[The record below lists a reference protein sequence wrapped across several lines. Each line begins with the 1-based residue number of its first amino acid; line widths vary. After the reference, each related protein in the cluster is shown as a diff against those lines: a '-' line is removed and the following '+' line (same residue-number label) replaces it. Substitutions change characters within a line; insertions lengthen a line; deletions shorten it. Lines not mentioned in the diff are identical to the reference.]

1 MIRAAIP
8 VDDAKEHVFAV
19 LTGYADYV
27 RWLPNCESSKV
38 MAGDIPNADAEI
50 VINSMKRMTLGLR
63 FEAVG
68 TQVLNFKMYSGT
80 DMKAYSGSYR
90 LMDGVDGKGT
100 VVVAELEIDAGAMA
114 PKFLVDRMAKKAIE
128 ETGVALRKYLPN
140 VAPPASAPGAA
151 PAAPRKAAAAVK
163 RAARSRRI
171 LQVVRTSDGETRGA
185 LLTLLDLTRT
195 AFGARLLRRRL
206 TAPLA
211 LLNDRARSGVN

>member
-8 VDDAKEHVFAV
+8 VDATKEQVFGV
-19 LTGYADYV
+19 LTGYAEYV

-38 MAGDIPNADAEI
+38 LTGTGPNSDAEI

-68 TQVLNFKMYSGT
+68 TQVLNFKMFSGT

-90 LMDGVDGKGT
+90 LMDGADGRGT

-128 ETGVALRKYLPN
+128 ETGVALRKYLPS
-140 VAPPASAPGAA
+140 VATQPFGPGAA
-151 PAAPRKAAAAVK
+151 AVPATPRKAVPAIK
-163 RAARSRRI
+163 RPARSRRI
-171 LQVVRTSDGETRGA
+171 LQVVKTGEGDVIWYLGKTFAAGNR
-185 LLTLLDLTRT
+185 
-195 AFGARLLRRRL
+195 
-206 TAPLA
+206 
-211 LLNDRARSGVN
+211 